1 MNKFDLLFF
10 QKYLPTG
17 TKIKYVIHAHIISI
31 LGTICINYFFWVLIP
46 TFLYYTSDVL
56 KQFIPFYVLEIFI
69 LLMFVKIIY
78 DILDWYN
85 DVWIVTEE
93 WVIELD
99 WALFSLTN
107 VSVKY
112 DSIEGIEIV
121 QDGIL
126 DSILGKWKLIIHK
139 IGWGDNFI
147 LENASLPYEAIDEIE
162 QISKQHQ
169 HDEDD
174 EDEDEPHFH
183 KWQYNMLIEAL
194 SWVVEQYMENSW
206 YKKDDSQEKE
216 EIIAKVKRKKGT
228 IDMR

>member
-1 MNKFDLLFF
+1 MFI
-10 QKYLPTG
+10 
-17 TKIKYVIHAHIISI
+17 KI
-31 LGTICINYFFWVLIP
+31 L
-46 TFLYYTSDVL
+46 
-56 KQFIPFYVLEIFI
+56 
-69 LLMFVKIIY
+69 Y

-139 IGWGDNFI
+139 IGGGDNFI

-162 QISKQHQ
+162 QISKQYQ
-169 HDEDD
+169 HDEDE
-174 EDEDEPHFH
+174 EDEDHFH
-183 KWQYNMLIEAL
+183 PTQGQYDMIIKAL
-194 SWVVEQYMENSW
+194 SWVVEEYMGKSW
-206 YKKDDSQEKE
+206 YIKDDSE
-216 EIIAKVKRKKGT
+216 ETQKIIEKVKRKKGT
-228 IDMR
+228 IDIR